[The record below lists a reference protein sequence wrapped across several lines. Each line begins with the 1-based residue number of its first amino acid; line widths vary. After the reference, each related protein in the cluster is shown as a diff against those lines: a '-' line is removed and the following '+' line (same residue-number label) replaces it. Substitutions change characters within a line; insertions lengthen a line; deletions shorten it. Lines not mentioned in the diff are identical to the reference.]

1 MSSSICYTTG
11 RGCSIIG
18 RGHCCSGTGEASTTT
33 ADRRSSFLCT
43 GYSSI
48 GQDITNCRIG
58 QRGTATSSSDCCR
71 TRGDSDSPV
80 TISKFSSRL
89 NNSTGYLFIGFYLF

>member
-11 RGCSIIG
+11 RSCSIVG
-18 RGHCCSGTGEASTTT
+18 RGHCCSGTGETSTTT
-33 ADRRSSFLCT
+33 TDRRSSLLCA

-58 QRGTATSSSDCCR
+58 QRGTTTSSSDCCR
-71 TRGDSDSPV
+71 TRRDSDSPG
-80 TISKFSSRL
+80 TISDLTRRL
-89 NNSTGYLFIGFYLF
+89 SNSAGYLFIGLSLF